1 MPNIKK
7 AASDQVR
14 RAYIPPNL
22 TYETMS
28 QLGRDIADLSREI
41 AESGEP
47 LLSEEEIEL
56 ELSRR
61 RGGYIPEDAD

>member
-1 MPNIKK
+1 
-7 AASDQVR
+7 
-14 RAYIPPNL
+14 
-22 TYETMS
+22 MS

-41 AESGEP
+41 EESGEP

-61 RGGYIPEDAD
+61 RGGYTSEDAD